1 MISQSKTMILLLVI
15 AIFTNTTTSS
25 NKLGSRRRI
34 LSTKSDEKI
43 QNPELETKNV
53 TLKAK
58 TRASGE
64 VDVNE
69 SKNLTPNVNE
79 NQKSQVDISEEEV
92 DENENGQAQVKTVV
106 TGSIVVDDED
116 KTPDNEGYSGISTVF
131 VLILSL
137 FL

>member
-25 NKLGSRRRI
+25 NKLGSSRRI